1 MSEWIKRVMNNSA
14 DTLFKEYIDAWND
27 RDTFELG
34 RMFHDNVTLRDWE
47 VEVTGRDS
55 VIGANE
61 NIWKAIPDIKIRIK
75 HTAFNPD
82 TKKIFGRIQVYSVK
96 ENFTINVIDVVTLEG
111 GKIIQVSAYKQ

>member
-27 RDTFELG
+27 RDTFELECLL
-34 RMFHDNVTLRDWE
+34 HEQVTLRDWE

-55 VIGANE
+55 VIGANA
-61 NIWKAIPDIKIRIK
+61 NIWASVPDIKIRVK

-82 TKKIFGRIQVYSVK
+82 TKKIFGRIQVYSK
-96 ENFTINVIDVVTLEG
+96 EQDFTIDVIDVLTIQD